1 MSTILS
7 IKKSLLPYLSCDEKK
22 KKVFRQSLEAII
34 FTFARTRLKNNA
46 SE

>member
-7 IKKSLLPYLSCDEKK
+7 IKKSLLPYLSCDEE
-22 KKVFRQSLEAII
+22 KKVFRQSLKAII
-34 FTFARTRLKNNA
+34 FTFARTRLKNNV